1 MSLPSLLRLTV
12 TLLLLALAIFLGYT
26 LWNHYMY
33 APWTRDGRVR
43 AKVINIAPDV
53 SGIVTEVRVV
63 DNETVHRGDVLFRID
78 QARFRYALDQ
88 AEAQVALRKS
98 ELDMRRQQ
106 AARRAQLD
114 GSVISTESREDA
126 GAQARQALANY
137 QAALAARDVARLN
150 LARSEVRAPADG
162 YVTNLNLYPG
172 DYAAAGVA
180 RLALID
186 SQSYWVY
193 GYFEETKLP
202 RVHVGDRAEVRLLAG
217 GPVINGHVESIA
229 RGISDRDNPSG
240 STLLADVNPVF
251 TWVRLAQRV
260 PVRIHLDDVPD
271 GQLLA
276 AGTTCTVT
284 VLPPRTGSKS
294 RTEAIK
300 PGSGPAAPASSME
313 RG

>member
-1 MSLPSLLRLTV
+1 MSLQSLLRFMI
-12 TLLLLALAIFLGYT
+12 TLLVFAIAIFLGYT

-53 SGIVTEVRVV
+53 SGIVTDVLVG
-63 DNETVHRGDVLFRID
+63 DNESVHRGDVLFHID

-98 ELDMRRQQ
+98 ELDMRNQQ

-114 GSVISTESREDA
+114 GSVISTESRQDA

-137 QAALAARDVARLN
+137 QAVLAARDVARLN
-150 LARSEVRAPADG
+150 LERSEVRAPVDG

-186 SQSYWVY
+186 SHSYWVY

-202 RVHVGDRAEVRLLAG
+202 HVHVGDRAEVRLLAG
-217 GPVINGHVESIA
+217 GPVIAGHVESIA
-229 RGISDRDNPSG
+229 RGISDRDNPAG

-284 VLPPRTGSKS
+284 VLPPRTSKPRAAAS
-294 RTEAIK
+294 LPEPDRAIQ
-300 PGSGPAAPASSME
+300 PASME
-313 RG
+313 PR